1 MILLGLG
8 SNLPSSLGDR
18 FHNINLAI
26 SKLTE
31 NKINIIK
38 KSSFYESLAYPNKD
52 DPKFINIVIKV
63 ESSLSKE
70 SFASVLISIEESI
83 ERKRNKKNAPRTCD
97 IDILDFNNLI
107 TTFKYKDFIFNVPH
121 KGIVFRNFVLYP
133 LKEIMPNWIHPI
145 TKEPIDV
152 LINNLSNEDKKS
164 ILKIT
169 KPWYIKCN
177 VETKRFDWES
187 KKL

>member
-26 SKLTE
+26 SKLIE

-70 SFASVLISIEESI
+70 SIELLNFSPDLSII
-83 ERKRNKKNAPRTCD
+83 
-97 IDILDFNNLI
+97 
-107 TTFKYKDFIFNVPH
+107 
-121 KGIVFRNFVLYP
+121 
-133 LKEIMPNWIHPI
+133 
-145 TKEPIDV
+145 
-152 LINNLSNEDKKS
+152 
-164 ILKIT
+164 
-169 KPWYIKCN
+169 
-177 VETKRFDWES
+177 
-187 KKL
+187 